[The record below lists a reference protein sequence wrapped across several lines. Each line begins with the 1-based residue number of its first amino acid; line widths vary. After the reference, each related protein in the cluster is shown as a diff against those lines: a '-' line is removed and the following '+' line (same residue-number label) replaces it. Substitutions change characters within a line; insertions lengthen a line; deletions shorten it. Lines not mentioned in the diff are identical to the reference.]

1 MDIFTYVEHHVG
13 QRATVEV
20 SPGLVVSGVLQIEG
34 DAASGSRIRDER
46 DGTVYVLDSRSHV
59 VD

>member
-1 MDIFTYVEHHVG
+1 MDIFTYVEQHVG

-20 SPGLVVSGVLQIEG
+20 VPGLVISGTLHIEG

-46 DGTVYVLDSRSHV
+46 DGTVHVLDSRSRV
-59 VD
+59 VG